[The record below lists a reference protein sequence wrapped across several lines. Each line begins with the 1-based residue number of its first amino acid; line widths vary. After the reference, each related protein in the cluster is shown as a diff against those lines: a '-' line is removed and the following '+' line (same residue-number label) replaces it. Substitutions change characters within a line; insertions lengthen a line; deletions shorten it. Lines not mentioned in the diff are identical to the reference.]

1 MKQTIFLICTKNGVQ
16 RMTKRAP
23 SLYRNEVA
31 VALKV
36 TIPANVF
43 LSPTIPAEVEITE
56 GAVVH
61 PTVMIEA
68 MPHGQDEATPYAPEA
83 PDGQAGPGEVTSPG

>member
-43 LSPTIPAEVEITE
+43 LSPTIPAEIEITE
-56 GAVVH
+56 GQVIH
-61 PTVMIEA
+61 PTVTIEVPA
-68 MPHGQDEATPYAPEA
+68 NGQDEALPYAPEA
-83 PDGQAGPGEVTSPG
+83 ADVEAGLGEVEAPG